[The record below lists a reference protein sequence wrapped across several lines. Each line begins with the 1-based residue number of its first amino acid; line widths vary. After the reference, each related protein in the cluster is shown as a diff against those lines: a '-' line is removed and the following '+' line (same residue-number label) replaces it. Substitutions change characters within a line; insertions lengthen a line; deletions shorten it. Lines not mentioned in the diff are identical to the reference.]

1 MIRLLIAFWRVSRGH
16 AQRIAAPGRWVVWR
30 DGETVMSKILGKAN

>member
-16 AQRIAAPGRWVVWR
+16 AQRIAA
-30 DGETVMSKILGKAN
+30 TANADAWHVGGDFTNV